1 MNEKKKVEVLLQVIK
16 KIYDKNLGMQ
26 EVIDASMIE
35 ACAEEGVSPEQ
46 FFFFFCCVFII
57 MATEEKYLSKIV
69 EEIKISL

>member
-1 MNEKKKVEVLLQVIK
+1 MNEKKKLEVLLQVIK

-57 MATEEKYLSKIV
+57 MATEEKYMSKIV

>member
-1 MNEKKKVEVLLQVIK
+1 MNEKKKLEVLLQVIK

-46 FFFFFCCVFII
+46 FFFCCVFII

>member
-1 MNEKKKVEVLLQVIK
+1 MKIYKAMNEKKKLEVLLQVIK

-46 FFFFFCCVFII
+46 FFFFFFLLCL
-57 MATEEKYLSKIV
+57 YHNGY
-69 EEIKISL
+69 

>member
-1 MNEKKKVEVLLQVIK
+1 MNEKKKLEVLLQVIK